1 MPVGPRHPGGLA
13 CGQQAWGPRGKSP
26 RHTHTPG
33 ITKELL
39 LWDLGWGVTGP
50 QWPREFWTLKATDLA
65 CSLKAQRDPGHGPA
79 GRRTAP
85 GCRGHQTRVGCAR
98 GAGTV
103 SRGWWLRG
111 AVGGAELWGHAPLGP
126 RAGHSGEP
134 GGWHQGRAP
143 RAPQTHMGEETTL
156 EEKTPGGRPA
166 RHSLKAVRPSC
177 QGLGQSTAP
186 SSPPRGCRMGRAQS
200 RWAAAAADV
209 FAFWLHVRQAGP

>member
-1 MPVGPRHPGGLA
+1 MPVGPRHPGGSA

-50 QWPREFWTLKATDLA
+50 RWPREFWTLKATDLA

-186 SSPPRGCRMGRAQS
+186 SSPLRGCRMGRAQS

>member
-1 MPVGPRHPGGLA
+1 MGPRHPGGSA
-13 CGQQAWGPRGKSP
+13 CGQQAWGPQGKSP

-33 ITKELL
+33 ITKELF

-50 QWPREFWTLKATDLA
+50 RWPREFWTLKATDLA
-65 CSLKAQRDPGHGPA
+65 CSLKAQRDPGHGPT

-98 GAGTV
+98 RAGAV

-134 GGWHQGRAP
+134 GGWHQGRVP
-143 RAPQTHMGEETTL
+143 RAPQTHMGEETTH

-166 RHSLKAVRPSC
+166 RHSLKAVRPSR

-186 SSPPRGCRMGRAQS
+186 SSPPRGCRMGRARS

-209 FAFWLHVRQAGP
+209 FAFWLHVRQAGS

>member
-1 MPVGPRHPGGLA
+1 MGPRHPGGLA

-50 QWPREFWTLKATDLA
+50 RWPREFWTLKATDLA